1 MSGDADGDDGLVPI
15 DSGAVWPE
23 DAADVEEAVV
33 ANWFVREG
41 GRVDAGDTVC
51 EIQIEKVSID
61 VPAPA
66 SGTLASIE
74 VRDNGE
80 FHRGDALGYVRSG

>member
-1 MSGDADGDDGLVPI
+1 MTVDVDSATIWPADA
-15 DSGAVWPE
+15 E
-23 DAADVEEAVV
+23 DVDEAVV

-41 GRVDAGDTVC
+41 ASIEEGESIC

-66 SGTLASIE
+66 TGTLTDIL
-74 VRDNGE
+74 VGE
-80 FHRGDALGYVRSG
+80 NEEFVRGDALATIEPT